1 MELVIPV
8 SRGIL
13 GGDRSMKR
21 PSLVMFLMFLLWGHS
36 DCISNKEQFIEINFA
51 IWSPFSFPEFS
62 PYFLQILYNP
72 FHA

>member
-1 MELVIPV
+1 
-8 SRGIL
+8 
-13 GGDRSMKR
+13 MKR
-21 PSLVMFLMFLLWGHS
+21 LNLVMFLMFLLCGHS
-36 DCISNKEQFIEINFA
+36 DCISKKEQFIEINFA